1 MYVPFVVVH
10 EKGIVNPRVLVH
22 VFDPGGLPGR
32 GRQQSATGPVGEG
45 VQWIPSESMTSMSKR
60 FETGEADG
68 LIVRHST
75 FREAYWETNIG
86 F

>member
-1 MYVPFVVVH
+1 
-10 EKGIVNPRVLVH
+10 
-22 VFDPGGLPGR
+22 
-32 GRQQSATGPVGEG
+32 
-45 VQWIPSESMTSMSKR
+45 MTSMSKR

-75 FREAYWETNIG
+75 FREAYLETNIG